1 MRWWGARWWSDYM
14 HNLKTCLD
22 AYLAGALT
30 LYRLVLERKGTVVG

>member
-1 MRWWGARWWSDYM
+1 VGRNMEDDYM

>member
-1 MRWWGARWWSDYM
+1 MVSDYI

-30 LYRLVLERKGTVVG
+30 LYRLVLERKGPVVG